1 VTSSSFDDDQYVD
14 DQDSMYFG
22 LKEYCDSIKW
32 THQFP
37 LFRQDDAFE
46 RMALRT
52 TRFVQVKTLKGEGS
66 QMFLLIFFLQNYT
79 LLKTKYLSTLHV
91 YLGNTIRLD
100 AEHAKQNFL

>member
-1 VTSSSFDDDQYVD
+1 MCIVLTVDSSSVTSAPVEDDQYVD

-52 TRFVQVKTLKGEGS
+52 TRSVLFTFTSVYQLK
-66 QMFLLIFFLQNYT
+66 
-79 LLKTKYLSTLHV
+79 LSYKGPMKIVFTAVL
-91 YLGNTIRLD
+91 
-100 AEHAKQNFL
+100 